1 MLLTTAITI
10 LILVVVVLF
19 AMSYHAVTIFSIAKK
34 EQTVTF
40 LNVIIVLFYL
50 LLGNE
55 MIKTIVFSVDK
66 LLSF

>member
-10 LILVVVVLF
+10 LILVVVLF

-55 MIKTIVFSVDK
+55 MIKTIVFFIDK

>member
-10 LILVVVVLF
+10 LILVVVLF

-55 MIKTIVFSVDK
+55 MIKTIVFSIDELIGV
-66 LLSF
+66 

>member
-10 LILVVVVLF
+10 LVLVVVLF
-19 AMSYHAVTIFSIAKK
+19 AMSYHTVTIFSIAKK

-66 LLSF
+66 LSGF

>member
-1 MLLTTAITI
+1 MLLTTTITI
-10 LILVVVVLF
+10 LILVVVLF
-19 AMSYHAVTIFSIAKK
+19 AMSYHAVTIYSIAKK

-55 MIKTIVFSVDK
+55 MIK
-66 LLSF
+66 LLYSLLIN

>member
-1 MLLTTAITI
+1 MLFTTAITI
-10 LILVVVVLF
+10 LILLVVLF

-34 EQTVTF
+34 EQTITF

-66 LLSF
+66 LLGF

>member
-10 LILVVVVLF
+10 LILVVVLF

-40 LNVIIVLFYL
+40 LNVILVLFYL

-66 LLSF
+66 LLGF

>member
-10 LILVVVVLF
+10 LILVVVLF
-19 AMSYHAVTIFSIAKK
+19 AISYHAVTIFSIAKK

-66 LLSF
+66 LLGF

>member
-1 MLLTTAITI
+1 MDKRS
-10 LILVVVVLF
+10 LI
-19 AMSYHAVTIFSIAKK
+19 IKI
-34 EQTVTF
+34 

-66 LLSF
+66 LLGV

>member
-1 MLLTTAITI
+1 MLFTTTITI
-10 LILVVVVLF
+10 LILVVVLF

-55 MIKTIVFSVDK
+55 MIKTIAFSVDK
-66 LLSF
+66 LLGF

>member
-10 LILVVVVLF
+10 LILVVVLF

-55 MIKTIVFSVDK
+55 MIK
-66 LLSF
+66 LLYSLLINY

>member
-1 MLLTTAITI
+1 MLLTNAITI
-10 LILVVVVLF
+10 LILVVVLF

-66 LLSF
+66 LLGF

>member
-10 LILVVVVLF
+10 LILVVVLF

-40 LNVIIVLFYL
+40 LNVLIVLFYL

>member
-10 LILVVVVLF
+10 LILVVVLF

-55 MIKTIVFSVDK
+55 MIK
-66 LLSF
+66 LLYSLLIN

>member
-10 LILVVVVLF
+10 LILVVVLF

>member
-10 LILVVVVLF
+10 LILVVVLF

-55 MIKTIVFSVDK
+55 MIKTIVFSIDK
-66 LLSF
+66 LLN

>member
-10 LILVVVVLF
+10 LILVVVLF

-55 MIKTIVFSVDK
+55 MIKTIVFSIDK

>member
-10 LILVVVVLF
+10 LILVVVLF
-19 AMSYHAVTIFSIAKK
+19 AMSYHVVTIFSIAKK

>member
-1 MLLTTAITI
+1 MLFTTAINI
-10 LILVVVVLF
+10 LILLVVLF

-55 MIKTIVFSVDK
+55 MIKTVVFFIDK

>member
-10 LILVVVVLF
+10 LILVVVLF
-19 AMSYHAVTIFSIAKK
+19 AMSYHAVTIFSIANK

-55 MIKTIVFSVDK
+55 MIKTIVFFVDK
-66 LLSF
+66 LLN

>member
-10 LILVVVVLF
+10 LILVVVLF
-19 AMSYHAVTIFSIAKK
+19 AMSYHAVTIFSVAKK

-66 LLSF
+66 LLGF

>member
-10 LILVVVVLF
+10 LILVVVLF

-40 LNVIIVLFYL
+40 LNVILVLFYL

-55 MIKTIVFSVDK
+55 MIKTIIFSVDK
-66 LLSF
+66 LLGF

>member
-10 LILVVVVLF
+10 LILVVVLF

-55 MIKTIVFSVDK
+55 MIKTIVFSIDK
-66 LLSF
+66 LLGF